1 MNRRRRGTSGSS
13 TTRSGEREMT
23 SAMAE
28 TPGVVRSLV
37 PARMDRLPWARFHW
51 TIVLGLGTAWI
62 LDGLE
67 IQIVSAI
74 GSTLQERGT
83 LGLSS
88 GQVGLLG
95 SVYLF
100 GEVVGALVFGRLTDK
115 LGRKRLFILTLA
127 LYLIASGI
135 AAFSFSLWFL
145 LLFRFVAGLGIGG
158 EYTAINSA
166 IDELIPSHYRGRVD
180 IAINGTYWAGAM
192 IGAAASILLL
202 NPNLFP
208 INVGWRIGLLIG
220 PVLGLGIIYLR
231 RNIPESPRWLMTH
244 GHEEE
249 AEATVDDIEAQVST
263 QGIELE
269 PVPDSKALEVQAQ
282 PPISYAQIARVMLSK
297 YPSRSFLGFSM
308 MVTQAFLYNAIFFT
322 YSLVL
327 AHFYN
332 IPGDKIGYY
341 FFRFAVGNLLGPL
354 LLGPLF
360 DTVGRRKMILGT
372 YGISGILLAV
382 SAVLFHNGSLT
393 ATTQTAFWCVIFFF
407 ASAGASSAYLTVSEI
422 FPLELRGQA
431 ISFFFAISQLAGGVA
446 APYVFGRLI
455 GEGKDPGPLTIGYL
469 FGAVVMIA
477 GGVIAWFFGVD
488 AERKSLEDIANPLS
502 AVSQPEET
510 SDRDRRRGN
519 GRRGATR
526 MEGSA
531 PLS

>member
-1 MNRRRRGTSGSS
+1 
-13 TTRSGEREMT
+13 MT
-23 SAMAE
+23 SATVG

-37 PARMDRLPWARFHW
+37 PARMDRLPWTRFHW
-51 TIVLGLGTAWI
+51 TIVVGLGAAWI

-83 LGLSS
+83 LGLTS

-100 GEVVGALVFGRLTDK
+100 GEVVGALVFGRLTDR

-127 LYLIASGI
+127 LYLVASGI
-135 AAFSFSLWFL
+135 AAFSFSFWFL
-145 LLFRFVAGLGIGG
+145 LIFRFAAGLGIGG

-192 IGAAASILLL
+192 IGAAASIFLL
-202 NPNLFP
+202 NPDLLAL
-208 INVGWRIGLLIG
+208 NVGWRSGLLIG
-220 PVLGLGIIYLR
+220 PIIGLGIIYVR
-231 RNIPESPRWLMTH
+231 RHIPESPRWLMTH
-244 GHEEE
+244 GREEE
-249 AEATVDDIEAQVST
+249 AERTVDEIEARVRAE
-263 QGIELE
+263 GVHLE
-269 PVPDSKALEVQAQ
+269 PVPESRALEVRAQ
-282 PPISYAQIARVMLSK
+282 PPISYSQIARVMLSK

-332 IPGDKIGYY
+332 IPGDQIGYY
-341 FFRFAVGNLLGPL
+341 FFPFAVGNLVGPL
-354 LLGPLF
+354 VLGPLF

-372 YGISGILLAV
+372 YAISGVLLAI
-382 SAVLFHNGSLT
+382 SAVFFHNGSLS

-446 APYVFGRLI
+446 APYIFGRLI
-455 GEGKDPGPLTIGYL
+455 GDGKNPGPLTIGY
-469 FGAVVMIA
+469 FVGAVVMIL
-477 GGVIAWFFGVD
+477 GGIIAWFFGVD
-488 AERKSLEDIANPLS
+488 AERESLEDIANPLS
-502 AVSQPEET
+502 AVTDREELP
-510 SDRDRRRGN
+510 DRARRGST
-519 GRRGATR
+519 RFQGA
-526 MEGSA
+526 GSVT
-531 PLS
+531 

>member
-13 TTRSGEREMT
+13 TTTSGERLMT

-37 PARMDRLPWARFHW
+37 PARMDRLPWTRFHW
-51 TIVLGLGTAWI
+51 MIVVGLGSAWI

-74 GSTLQERGT
+74 GSTLQEKGT
-83 LGLSS
+83 LALSS

-100 GEVVGALVFGRLTDK
+100 GEVVGALVFGRLTDR

-127 LYLIASGI
+127 LYLVASGI

-249 AEATVDDIEAQVST
+249 AEATVDDIEAQVSA

-341 FFRFAVGNLLGPL
+341 FFPFAVGNLLGPL

-372 YGISGILLAV
+372 YGISGIMLAV

-446 APYVFGRLI
+446 APYIFGRLI
-455 GEGKDPGPLTIGYL
+455 GEGKDPGPLPIGYL

-502 AVSQPEET
+502 AVNQPEST
-510 SDRDRRRGN
+510 SDRDLRGGN
-519 GRRGATR
+519 SRRGATR
-526 MEGSA
+526 MEGPT
-531 PLS
+531 PLG